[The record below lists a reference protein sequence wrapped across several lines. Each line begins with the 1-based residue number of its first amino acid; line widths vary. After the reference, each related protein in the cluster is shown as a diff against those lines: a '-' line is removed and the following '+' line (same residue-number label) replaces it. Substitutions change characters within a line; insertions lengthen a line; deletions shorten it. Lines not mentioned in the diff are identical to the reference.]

1 MNFKLRSCKNWWT
14 LNWDHVKIDELLNWD
29 HVKIDEL

>member
-14 LNWDHVKIDELLNWD
+14 LNWDHVNWWTLNWD
-29 HVKIDEL
+29 NVKIDELI